1 MNRNKVGTCKCVDY
15 YKDHNDNL
23 FVRQKMVNGT
33 PLEMK
38 CNNKVKNGEHF
49 CEKHKKCK
57 NFMKKFTTG
66 NEPDYNPN
74 IWAHPYVE
82 GSHNC
87 YAYFL
92 DDIMVSLRKKCEK
105 ICKRDEKE
113 KCPTKP
119 RKCRSLIPQPGD
131 YSLFKKYGNLDR
143 KTFKYN
149 CKEMERKIM
158 SDNPIIK
165 KVQLTESCGKD
176 MYKGAMVTDP
186 GSTFHFYRQN
196 KDGTWSHKPGTL
208 PITREDANGLPIYS
222 PYTAN
227 RDYTKPNDSD
237 PINYTEFCGY
247 YCLPTEKKA
256 KTYAQ

>member
-15 YKDHNDNL
+15 YKDHTDNL

-33 PLEMK
+33 PLEIK
-38 CNNKVKNGEHF
+38 CNNKVRNGEHF

-57 NFMKKFTTG
+57 NFMKKFTSG
-66 NEPDYNPN
+66 DEPEYNPN
-74 IWAHPYVE
+74 IWSHPYIE

-92 DDIMVSLRKKCEK
+92 DDIMTSLKKKCEK
-105 ICKRDEKE
+105 ICKKDEKE
-113 KCPTKP
+113 NCPTKP

-131 YSLFKKYGNLDR
+131 YSLFKKYGSLNK

-158 SDNPIIK
+158 SDNPIVK
-165 KVQLTESCGKD
+165 KVQLTDSCGKD

-227 RDYTKPNDSD
+227 RNYSKPNDSD
-237 PINYTEFCGY
+237 PINYTDFCGY
-247 YCLPTEKKA
+247 YCLPTEKK
-256 KTYAQ
+256 